1 MELARVWLGCA
12 LALAAALACSGGEPE
27 GPPQQPAQSAGAIER
42 VDRNE
47 AIEPVPTSVPE
58 SGPGAAPEPEANDR
72 IGEILD
78 IEPTGDGLDELIR
91 VASESSDPHARETAV
106 VALGDADDPR
116 ALDALIAATEDADP
130 NVVLAALDQLRW
142 SDDRLAED
150 AILRLVD
157 SPNPGIAAAAREGLG
172 E

>member
-1 MELARVWLGCA
+1 MELAGFWLGCT
-12 LALAAALACSGGEPE
+12 LTLAAALACSSGEPE
-27 GPPQQPAQSAGAIER
+27 MPPKQPVESAGAIDR
-42 VDRNE
+42 VDKNE
-47 AIEPVPTSVPE
+47 SIELVPTIVPE
-58 SGPGAAPEPEANDR
+58 SGPGTSPGPEADDR

-91 VASESSDPHARETAV
+91 VASESSDPHAREAAV
-106 VALGDADDPR
+106 VALGDTDDPR
-116 ALDALIAATEDADP
+116 ALDALIAATEDVDP